1 MDLEKPLSHWEECC
15 LDPSFAPLF
24 LYESCWRSGPS
35 GSSPSKEKKEKPVQ
49 IVDGRDFLVGPWG
62 AKIETS
68 GLQGLACGQGPLGS
82 VSALLLEKGGQEEFR
97 HLL

>member
-1 MDLEKPLSHWEECC
+1 M
-15 LDPSFAPLF
+15 
-24 LYESCWRSGPS
+24 
-35 GSSPSKEKKEKPVQ
+35 Q

-82 VSALLLEKGGQEEFR
+82 VSAFLLEKGGREEFR